1 MNGLD
6 YVIVAVIAVSAL
18 VGLLRG
24 FVRETVSLL
33 AWIAAFWLAVAYSDA
48 VAAHLSRFIAAP
60 AVRFGMAFVV
70 IFLGVLIAGM
80 IVNYL
85 LASLLAKAG
94 VRTSDRILGGL
105 FGTARGL
112 LAVGLVV
119 VLVELTP
126 LVQSPSWRGSLLV
139 GYIQPMMTHLHRYVP
154 GVPAPRVTQAGGGI
168 GRSTY

>member
-1 MNGLD
+1 MNSLD
-6 YVIVAVIAVSAL
+6 YVIVAVIAISAL

-33 AWIAAFWLAVAYSDA
+33 AWLAAFWLAVAYSEA
-48 VAAHLSRFIAAP
+48 VAVHLSRFIAAP
-60 AVRFGMAFVV
+60 AVRFGVAFVV

-80 IVNYL
+80 IVNYI
-85 LASLLAKAG
+85 LASLLKKAG

-112 LAVGLVV
+112 VAVGLVV

-126 LVQSPSWRGSLLV
+126 LVQSPSWRGSMLV
-139 GYIQPMMTHLHRYVP
+139 GYIQPMVSHFHRYVP
-154 GVPAPRVTQAGGGI
+154 GAPAPRVTQASGGI
-168 GRSTY
+168 GR